1 MGLADFFSKFKKVKP
16 EDAAQQLLQEE
27 VQDLAPVMDDVAWF
41 KRLMSHNIRMPLA
54 IISGYTELLM
64 SDMLESEEDKK
75 ECLEK
80 ITKNL
85 DFIDTL
91 TKVILD
97 DNKAELLTKKEA
109 VDVLTIIHDASE
121 YVKNVAMKSGIRV
134 LVNTT
139 EGEVIINGNR
149 TALMRAF
156 FNLIENSLR
165 YMNKEGDIVFTVQ
178 EQGGEVLIV
187 YRDNGEG
194 MPADEVQNITK
205 LNYRGKS
212 QNTQGSGL
220 GMYLVEQTILEHG
233 GKLEARSDIGKG
245 MAIYITLPSNL

>member
-1 MGLADFFSKFKKVKP
+1 MGLAEFFSKFKIVKP
-16 EDAAQQLLQEE
+16 EIAAQEIINEE
-27 VQDLAPVMDDVAWF
+27 PAREPVMDDVAWF
-41 KRLMSHNIRMPLA
+41 KRLMSHNVRMPLA

-64 SDMLESEEDKK
+64 SDALESEEDKK

-80 ITKNL
+80 IAQNI
-85 DFIDTL
+85 DFIDVL

-97 DNKAELLTKKEA
+97 DNKEYLINSKEEM
-109 VDVLTIIHDASE
+109 DVLETIRATSD

-134 LVNTT
+134 VVNSS
-139 EGEVIINGNR
+139 EEAVIIKGNR
-149 TALMRAF
+149 IALMRAF

-165 YMNKEGDIVFTVQ
+165 YMNKEGEIVFTVQ
-178 EQGGEVLIV
+178 EQEGEVLIV

-194 MPADEVQNITK
+194 MPSEEVKNITK
-205 LNYRGKS
+205 MDYRGS
-212 QNTQGSGL
+212 AQNSQGSGL

-245 MAIYITLPSNL
+245 MAVYMTIPSNL